1 MLDARTALE
10 AIGSL
15 PDGEIDIA
23 EAALQFAR
31 VDAPGSDWRAAR
43 DLLGRI
49 AREAVARAADV
60 PDDDATAQ
68 ALALATLLGET
79 YGFRGDDETYDDP
92 ANANLIQVLE
102 RRRGLP
108 VALGIV
114 WLHAAR
120 VCGWSAHGLDFPAHF
135 LLGLGAGRSQIV
147 LDVFAGGTPL
157 AAQDLRRLLKR
168 IEGEAAELKPDTLAP
183 MSTRAVLMR
192 LQNNLRLRRLQ
203 SGDLDGAIACAED
216 MLRAAPDQALLWRDT
231 GLMHQKAGAL
241 GAALRCLGRALELTP
256 DPSPAAER
264 LRRAIEELRMRIN

>member
-1 MLDARTALE
+1 MSDPRTALE
-10 AIGSL
+10 AIGKL

-31 VDAPGSDWRAAR
+31 VDAPEGDWRAAR

-49 AREAVARAADV
+49 ARDVAARAADV
-60 PDDDATAQ
+60 PGEDATAR
-68 ALALATLLGET
+68 ALALAAVLGGH
-79 YGFRGDDETYDDP
+79 YDLRGDPAGYDDP
-92 ANANLIQVLE
+92 ASANLIRVLE

-135 LLGLGAGRSQIV
+135 LLGLGAGRSQVV
-147 LDVFAGGTPL
+147 LDVFAGGLPL
-157 AAQDLRRLLKR
+157 GAPELRRMLKS
-168 IEGEAAELKPDTLAP
+168 IEGEAAELRPDTLAP

-203 SGDLDGAIACAED
+203 AGDLAGAIACAED
-216 MLRAAPDQALLWRDT
+216 MLRAAPDQPLLWRDT
-231 GLMHQKAGAL
+231 GLMHQRAGAL
-241 GAALRCLGRALELTP
+241 GAALRCLGQALDRMP
-256 DPSPAAER
+256 PASPAAGR
-264 LRRAIEELRMRIN
+264 LRRAIEDLRLRLN

>member
-1 MLDARTALE
+1 MLEPRAALE
-10 AIGSL
+10 AIGRL

-31 VDAPGSDWRAAR
+31 VDAPEADWRAAR
-43 DLLGRI
+43 ELLGRI
-49 AREAVARAADV
+49 ARDAAARAADV
-60 PDDDATAQ
+60 PDDDAAAQ
-68 ALALATLLGET
+68 ALALASLLGDG
-79 YGFRGDDETYDDP
+79 YGFRGDAETYDDP
-92 ANANLIQVLE
+92 ANANLIRVLE

-108 VALGIV
+108 VALGVV

-147 LDVFAGGTPL
+147 LDVFAGGMPL
-157 AAQDLRRLLKR
+157 AAPELRQLLKR
-168 IEGEAAELKPDTLAP
+168 VEGEAAELRPDSLAP

-203 SGDLDGAIACAED
+203 AGDLGGAIACAED

-241 GAALRCLGRALELTP
+241 AAALRCLGRALELTP
-256 DPSPAAER
+256 EPSPAALR

>member
-1 MLDARTALE
+1 MLDPRAALE
-10 AIGSL
+10 AIGRL
-15 PDGEIDIA
+15 PDGDIDIA

-31 VDAPGSDWRAAR
+31 VDAPSADWREAR

-49 AREAVARAADV
+49 ARDAVARAADV
-60 PDDDATAQ
+60 APDDATAQ
-68 ALALATLLGET
+68 ALALASLLGGT
-79 YGFRGDDETYDDP
+79 YGFQGDDETYDDP
-92 ANANLIQVLE
+92 ANANLIQVLA

-108 VALGIV
+108 VAIGIV
-114 WLHAAR
+114 WMHAAR

-157 AAQDLRRLLKR
+157 AAPELRRLLKR
-168 IEGEAAELKPDTLAP
+168 VEGEAAELRPDTLAP

-203 SGDLDGAIACAED
+203 AGDLPGAIACAED
-216 MLRAAPDQALLWRDT
+216 MLRAAPEQALLWRDT
-231 GLMHQKAGAL
+231 GLMHQRAGAL

-256 DPSPAAER
+256 DPSPSADR

>member
-1 MLDARTALE
+1 MFDARAALE
-10 AIGSL
+10 AIGRL

-23 EAALQFAR
+23 AAALQFAR
-31 VDAPGSDWRAAR
+31 VDTPEADWQAAH

-49 AREAVARAADV
+49 ARDAVARAGDV
-60 PDDDATAQ
+60 ADDDAVAQ
-68 ALALATLLGET
+68 ALALTTLLGED
-79 YGFRGDDETYDDP
+79 YGFRGDAETYDDP
-92 ANANLIQVLE
+92 ANANLIQVLA

-120 VCGWSAHGLDFPAHF
+120 VCGWTAHGLDFPGHF

-147 LDVFAGGTPL
+147 LDVFAGGAPL
-157 AAQDLRRLLKR
+157 AAPDLRRLLKR
-168 IEGEAAELKPDTLAP
+168 VEGEAAELRPDSLTP

-203 SGDLDGAIACAED
+203 AGDLDGAISCAED
-216 MLRAAPDQALLWRDT
+216 MLRAAPEQSLLWRDT

-241 GAALRCLGRALELTP
+241 GAALRCLVRALELTP

>member
-1 MLDARTALE
+1 MLEPHSALE
-10 AIGSL
+10 AIGRL

-31 VDAPGSDWRAAR
+31 VDAPEGDWQGAR

-49 AREAVARAADV
+49 ARDAAARAGSVAE
-60 PDDDATAQ
+60 DDATAQ
-68 ALALATLLGET
+68 AMALASLLGED
-79 YGFRGDDETYDDP
+79 YGFRGDSETYDDP
-92 ANANLIQVLE
+92 ANANLIRVLE

-108 VALGIV
+108 VALGVV

-120 VCGWSAHGLDFPAHF
+120 VCGWYAHGLDFPAHF
-135 LLGLGAGRSQIV
+135 LVGIGARRSQIV

-157 AAQDLRRLLKR
+157 AAPELRQLLKR
-168 IEGEAAELKPDTLAP
+168 VEGEAAELRPDTLAP

-203 SGDLDGAIACAED
+203 GGDLDGAIACAED
-216 MLRAAPDQALLWRDT
+216 MLRAAPDQPLLWRDT
-231 GLMHQKAGAL
+231 GLMHQRAGAL

-256 DPSPAAER
+256 DPSPAADR
-264 LRRAIEELRMRIN
+264 LRRAIEELRTRIN

>member
-1 MLDARTALE
+1 MFDARAALE
-10 AIGSL
+10 AIGRL

-23 EAALQFAR
+23 AAALQFAR
-31 VDAPGSDWRAAR
+31 VDAPGADWQAAH

-49 AREAVARAADV
+49 ARDAVARACDV
-60 PDDDATAQ
+60 ANDDAAAQ
-68 ALALATLLGET
+68 ALALATLLGRG
-79 YGFRGDDETYDDP
+79 YGFQGDAETYDNP
-92 ANANLIQVLE
+92 ANANLIRVLE

-120 VCGWSAHGLDFPAHF
+120 VCGWTAHGLDFPGHF
-135 LLGLGAGRSQIV
+135 LLGLGGGRSPIV
-147 LDVFAGGTPL
+147 LDVFAGGVPL
-157 AAQDLRRLLKR
+157 GAPELRRLLKR
-168 IEGEAAELKPDTLAP
+168 AEGEAAELRPDSLAP

-203 SGDLDGAIACAED
+203 AGDLDGAIACAED
-216 MLRAAPDQALLWRDT
+216 MLRAAPEQSLLWRDT
-231 GLMHQKAGAL
+231 GLMHQRAGAL
-241 GAALRCLGRALELTP
+241 GAALRCLVRALELTP